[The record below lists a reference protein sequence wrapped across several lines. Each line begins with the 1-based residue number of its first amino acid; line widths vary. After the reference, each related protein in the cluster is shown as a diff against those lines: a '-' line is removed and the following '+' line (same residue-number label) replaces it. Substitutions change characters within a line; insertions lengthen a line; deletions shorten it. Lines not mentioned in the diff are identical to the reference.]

1 MNHGKEPT
9 MTHPTVEEI
18 FVSPVSGAAMQ
29 ARQQVEA
36 FAGQG
41 LEGDRFRQIAGRSE
55 GDGRQMTLVARE
67 SLEEIEAE
75 TGIVIPGGK
84 SRRNIIT
91 AGVRLNDLVGHRFML
106 GTVVCEG
113 VEVCQP
119 CAKMGEVL
127 NEDKAKVV
135 KALVHRSGLRAR
147 IVSDGT
153 IHAGDTIR
161 VVPEPTA

>member
-1 MNHGKEPT
+1 MA
-9 MTHPTVEEI
+9 HPTVTEI
-18 FVSPVSGAAMQ
+18 FVSPVSGESMQ
-29 ARQQVEA
+29 ARHEVEA

-41 LEGDRFRQIAGRSE
+41 LEGDRFRRTDGWSE

-67 SLEEIEAE
+67 SLADIAAE
-75 TGIVIPGGK
+75 TGMVIPAGK

-91 AGVRLNDLVGHRFML
+91 DGVHLNELVGRRFAL
-106 GTVVCEG
+106 GDVVCEG

-119 CAKMGEVL
+119 CAKMGDVL

-147 IVSDGT
+147 IVSGGT
-153 IHAGDTIR
+153 IHAGDTIT
-161 VVPEPTA
+161 VHPAPVA

>member
-1 MNHGKEPT
+1 
-9 MTHPTVEEI
+9 MTTATTARIDGI
-18 FVSPVSGAAMQ
+18 FVSPASGATMQ
-29 ARQQVEA
+29 PRTEVHAY
-36 FAGQG
+36 AGQG
-41 LEGDRFRQIAGRSE
+41 LEGDRFRQPEGWDT

-67 SLEEIEAE
+67 SLVDIEAE
-75 TGIVIPGGK
+75 TGISIPAGK

-91 AGVRLNDLVGHRFML
+91 DGVQLNELVGRRFTL
-106 GTVVCEG
+106 GDVVCEG

-147 IVSDGT
+147 ILSGGT
-153 IHAGDTIR
+153 IHTGDIITI
-161 VVPEPTA
+161 EPATSA

>member
-1 MNHGKEPT
+1 
-9 MTHPTVEEI
+9 MTSARVSGI
-18 FVSPVSGAAMQ
+18 FISPASGAAMQ
-29 ARQQVEA
+29 PRETVQA

-41 LEGDRFRQIAGRSE
+41 LEGDRFRHTEGWAT

-67 SLEEIEAE
+67 SLDDIEAE
-75 TGIVIPGGK
+75 TGIAIPAGK

-91 AGVRLNDLVGHRFML
+91 DGVRLNELVGRRFTL
-106 GTVVCEG
+106 GEVVCEG
-113 VEVCQP
+113 VEICQP

-127 NEDKAKVV
+127 NEDKARVV

-153 IHAGDTIR
+153 IHAGDAITLDPASR
-161 VVPEPTA
+161 A

>member
-1 MNHGKEPT
+1 MSTANAARIDG
-9 MTHPTVEEI
+9 I
-18 FVSPVSGAAMQ
+18 FVSPAPGEAMQ
-29 ARQQVEA
+29 PRTEVHAY
-36 FAGQG
+36 AGQG
-41 LEGDRFRQIAGRSE
+41 LEGDRFRQLEGWDT

-67 SLEEIEAE
+67 SLVDIEAE
-75 TGIVIPGGK
+75 TGIVIPAGK

-91 AGVRLNDLVGHRFML
+91 DGLQLNELVGRRFSL
-106 GTVVCEG
+106 GDVVCEG

-147 IVSDGT
+147 ILSGGT
-153 IHAGDTIR
+153 IHTGDTITI
-161 VVPEPTA
+161 EPTPSA